1 MHSRDELKRQISMAG
16 QEQGINSVLLRN
28 AVSRKLGLSVTDM
41 ECLSLLFA
49 KGIST
54 PTELAQ
60 YTGMT
65 PGSATAMLDRLEKA
79 NFVRRKSNPNDRR
92 GVLIEIDKESLKRVS
107 SMFAAP
113 RQSQDD
119 LMETYSDSELEIIAG
134 FMTRLADNTKKHKK
148 LLEEDSTQNRD

>member
-1 MHSRDELKRQISMAG
+1 MYSRDELKRQVTIAA

-49 KGIST
+49 KGFST
-54 PTELAQ
+54 PKELAR

-79 NFVRRKSNPNDRR
+79 NFVRRKPNPNDRR
-92 GVLIEIDKESLKRVS
+92 GVLIEIDEQSLKRVS
-107 SMFAAP
+107 SMFAAA

-134 FMTRLADNTKKHKK
+134 FMTRLADTTKKHKK

>member
-1 MHSRDELKRQISMAG
+1 MNSRDQLKKQISMAA

-28 AVSRKLGLSVTDM
+28 AVSRKLGLGVTDM

-49 KGIST
+49 KGISS

-79 NFVRRKSNPNDRR
+79 AFIKRKPNPNDRR
-92 GVLIEIDKESLKRVS
+92 GVLIEVSQASMKKVS
-107 SMFAAP
+107 SMFAAA
-113 RQSQDD
+113 RQAQDE
-119 LMETYSDSELEIIAG
+119 LMDSYSDEELEIVAK
-134 FMTRLADNTKKHKK
+134 FVTRFAENTKMHKQ
-148 LLEEDSTQNRD
+148 LLEKDAPHTPN

>member
-1 MHSRDELKRQISMAG
+1 MAAQEL
-16 QEQGINSVLLRN
+16 GINSVLLRN

-41 ECLSLLFA
+41 ECLSLLVA

-79 NFVRRKSNPNDRR
+79 AFIERKPNPNDRR
-92 GVLIEIDKESLKRVS
+92 GVLIEVSKESIKRVS
-107 SMFAAP
+107 SMFAAA
-113 RQSQDD
+113 RQAQID
-119 LMETYSDSELEIIAG
+119 LMDSYSDEELEIVAG
-134 FMTRLADNTKKHKK
+134 FMTRFAENTKKHKE
-148 LLEEDSTQNRD
+148 LLEKDVVHPQGRQ